1 MTTLADPDT
10 RFPGLPDGLAYDV
23 AAVVAGLPALVEH
36 LRSGGCPAPSH
47 PEALRSVLD
56 DVEYAAF
63 LADRWTDALRD
74 EVFAAV
80 DRIDQARTRKDHRRA
95 P

>member
-1 MTTLADPDT
+1 MTLADPDT

-23 AAVVAGLPALVEH
+23 AAVIAGLPALVEH
-36 LRSGGCPAPSH
+36 LRSGGCPDPSH

-56 DVEYAAF
+56 NVENAAF
-63 LADRWTDALRD
+63 LADHWTDQERAYVL
-74 EVFAAV
+74 AAV
-80 DRIDQARTRKDHRRA
+80 DRVDQARTRKDHRRA